1 MSVEV
6 TGDERDRAR
15 EGKKREMSEL
25 KRQAE
30 RGDSAAARALAAR
43 AQELDMTVLHKP
55 DPRYAYRMANNEKK
69 GRIGQLKGMGYEI
82 VPTTDQTQAVRGY
95 EQDGAQTVGTMTLM
109 RTKRENYEKRKADK
123 RAIYEMQ
130 TGAYIEKAKDNINKA
145 ARDGGFVGPN
155 TDIAFDES
163 GDS

>member
-1 MSVEV
+1 MSIEV
-6 TGDERDRAR
+6 TGDERDRQR

-30 RGDSAAARALAAR
+30 RGDSEAARALAAR
-43 AQELDMTVLHKP
+43 AIELDMTVLHKP
-55 DPRYAYRMANNEKK
+55 DPHYAYRMANNEKK

-82 VPTTDQTQAVRGY
+82 VPPDDKTQAVRGY

-109 RTKRENYEKRKADK
+109 RTRRENYEKRKADK
-123 RAIYEMQ
+123 RLIYEMQ
-130 TGAYIEKAKDNINKA
+130 TGAYLEKAKENINKA